1 VIIILFL
8 STSNLSTVIGQPAQ
22 DPSIVSINHQPQIV
36 SINETVDFIV
46 NIQNPGLHII
56 NNVTLIIEYENFT
69 QRLMMIRDNNTFNYS
84 RSFSNPGIVLYKA
97 ELFSE
102 GELTHT
108 SESISFNVNGL
119 NIPIDLEINKPVAI
133 PKGNSTIRAD
143 NGKIEIDLQLNNSI
157 QLTIDL
163 LIAELYIIP
172 ENQIRISNIYD
183 IKINNTN
190 ALENAVLKIQYD
202 IEIIEDIKLSPEKL
216 NLFTRANNSDRWL
229 MYESQIDEKNN
240 MLTAEVEH
248 FSQWIITT
256 NSSKIRF
263 VEFHSEINVTSKEEF
278 SVMLNVKN
286 QGTYT
291 IQNITISITTT
302 PSILVN
308 NLSKTFNLGDIDAL
322 SVKTVTWL
330 LETLEIGEYNIVLT
344 VYNNG
349 KLDEIQYLSIIS
361 QNEDKSIET
370 EDKENNRGIL
380 NFYFTNWLILI
391 PIILVLII
399 KKRNNGR
406 YF

>member
-172 ENQIRISNIYD
+172 ENQTRISNIYD